1 MKYFHFTSLSNT
13 DAFSWFLFLAIVSGC
28 FCLSS
33 CEDDMAERSSSRISF
48 TSEVCSSKNP
58 STRSVSGTD
67 ALRDTVMAL
76 QGGGAPLY
84 LHTLYTDSIT
94 FPSPDSRRDTAVLTR
109 ATPIK
114 NDNMYDSFGVSAYSY
129 TDSWDESKTPD
140 YFYNITASKSG
151 SEYSLPFTY
160 YWPGS
165 SYKMKFFA
173 YAPKNNEN
181 YVLSGNTHP
190 GSPVIRVVIPNDV
203 NDQEDLLVART
214 EEFNG
219 NSNTAVPLTFN
230 HALTAVKFVCG
241 NNMQEG
247 TVKSV
252 TLKNVYS
259 TGSYN
264 MGLKTWSSLNT
275 PATFSQSLNKIIT
288 GSANEALVTDA
299 QTFMMV
305 PQTLPDGAQIEI
317 LFIDNSNTEHIL
329 TADIKGTVWPMGK
342 TVTYKVSTSSINWSY
357 VLTVSSPADFTY
369 KGGTKPYQ
377 ITSYRQNSGGVQ
389 QAVPWSTQ
397 YSIDNGI
404 TWTSTKPVWLT
415 NFTEFG
421 PGGIS
426 ARSYNA
432 TVSAQSGTEYNSHT
446 IALMNATEKGTS
458 TTPYNL
464 SNSRGQIEVQNTA
477 NCYVVS
483 APGFY
488 SFPLVYG
495 NAIKNS
501 TINTAAYTSTATG
514 TTILKRFVNHTG
526 NGITDPWIS
535 KNADCAPSRAELV
548 WQDAMSLITD
558 IQYVSGANGGRI
570 SFKVDKNHIRQ
581 GNAIVAIKDGN
592 DNILWSWHIWVTDEE
607 IGKTIEITNHQN
619 ERYKL
624 MSVNLGWCDGN
635 TTEFPERSCKVKI
648 IAGDRSTEMIIR
660 QTANS
665 IVATAGEN
673 PYYQWGRK
681 DPFLPS
687 SGSSTNNKTW
697 YNKDGISSTAN
708 PMIDRT
714 RFEGPDR
721 IRNFILKPDVILNP
735 DGSNSYYYNLWSAN
749 NNEYVAGDNEV
760 VKTVYDPCPVGFTLP
775 AGNTFSGFTTTGQK
789 VSSKS
794 EINGIW
800 VLNRGYKFYT
810 DITKSKNIFFP
821 ASGWRSRANGK
832 VYYTRGK
839 GTSWSSVYDGHN
851 GDALGMVF
859 QSSFMDP
866 SSADYFWAIGF
877 AVRPAEE

>member
-1 MKYFHFTSLSNT
+1 M
-13 DAFSWFLFLAIVSGC
+13 
-28 FCLSS
+28 
-33 CEDDMAERSSSRISF
+33 
-48 TSEVCSSKNP
+48 
-58 STRSVSGTD
+58 
-67 ALRDTVMAL
+67 
-76 QGGGAPLY
+76 
-84 LHTLYTDSIT
+84 
-94 FPSPDSRRDTAVLTR
+94 
-109 ATPIK
+109 
-114 NDNMYDSFGVSAYSY
+114 
-129 TDSWDESKTPD
+129 
-140 YFYNITASKSG
+140 
-151 SEYSLPFTY
+151 
-160 YWPGS
+160 
-165 SYKMKFFA
+165 
-173 YAPKNNEN
+173 
-181 YVLSGNTHP
+181 
-190 GSPVIRVVIPNDV
+190 
-203 NDQEDLLVART
+203 
-214 EEFNG
+214 
-219 NSNTAVPLTFN
+219 
-230 HALTAVKFVCG
+230 
-241 NNMQEG
+241 
-247 TVKSV
+247 
-252 TLKNVYS
+252 
-259 TGSYN
+259 
-264 MGLKTWSSLNT
+264 
-275 PATFSQSLNKIIT
+275 
-288 GSANEALVTDA
+288 
-299 QTFMMV
+299 
-305 PQTLPDGAQIEI
+305 
-317 LFIDNSNTEHIL
+317 
-329 TADIKGTVWPMGK
+329 
-342 TVTYKVSTSSINWSY
+342 
-357 VLTVSSPADFTY
+357 
-369 KGGTKPYQ
+369 
-377 ITSYRQNSGGVQ
+377 
-389 QAVPWSTQ
+389 
-397 YSIDNGI
+397 
-404 TWTSTKPVWLT
+404 
-415 NFTEFG
+415 
-421 PGGIS
+421 
-426 ARSYNA
+426 
-432 TVSAQSGTEYNSHT
+432 
-446 IALMNATEKGTS
+446 
-458 TTPYNL
+458 
-464 SNSRGQIEVQNTA
+464 
-477 NCYVVS
+477 
-483 APGFY
+483 
-488 SFPLVYG
+488 
-495 NAIKNS
+495 
-501 TINTAAYTSTATG
+501 
-514 TTILKRFVNHTG
+514 
-526 NGITDPWIS
+526 
-535 KNADCAPSRAELV
+535 V

-558 IQYVSGANGGRI
+558 IQNVSGANGGRI

-821 ASGWRSRANGK
+821 ASGWRSQANGK